1 MLYIMKEI
9 GVEMKAEK
17 THCKQMFYDQN
28 VKENDNVE
36 IAAISF
42 CYQCIGVEIF
52 GSASSISVL

>member
-1 MLYIMKEI
+1 MLYITKEI

-17 THCKQMFYDQN
+17 TQCKQMSYDQN
-28 VKENDNVE
+28 VEENDNVE
-36 IAAISF
+36 TANSF